1 MSRESDAHFMGI
13 ALDLAKRAPHRT
25 SPNPTVGC
33 VVVKGGEVIAQGVTL
48 PAGQAHAEVVA
59 LETAGTAAEGAEMF
73 VTLEP
78 CSHTGRTPPCTS
90 AIIGAKIKRVVAGV
104 IDPNPLVN
112 GRGMAIMNDAGI
124 ATEVGVLGE
133 ACADHLA
140 PFRCYILQK
149 RPWVTLKAAVSIDGR
164 IATQAGHSQ
173 WITGETARADVHQ
186 LRARADAIMVGAE
199 TARVDDPR
207 LTVRHVTGEDPR
219 RVVVCT
225 NAALNPKANL
235 LGTGAIVLHGR
246 DAPQARLDALAK
258 TGAELVAIGRSE
270 QGLDLAEGLKALA
283 ERNIVSVL
291 VEGGGA
297 LHGSLL
303 AARLADEGVFY
314 IAPKLIG
321 RGRPVVDRPSV
332 STINEGWRLDPVDI
346 TPMGDDVRLRGPIRY
361 PEGDAS

>member
-1 MSRESDAHFMGI
+1 MSRKSDDYFMGI
-13 ALDLAKRAPHRT
+13 ALDLAKATPHRT

-48 PAGQAHAEVVA
+48 PAGQSHAEIVA
-59 LETAGTAAEGAEMF
+59 LETAGAAAEGAEMF

-78 CSHTGRTPPCTS
+78 CSHTGRTPPCTA
-90 AIIGAKIKRVVAGV
+90 AIINAKLKRVVAGV

-112 GRGMAIMNDAGI
+112 GRGMAILNAAGI
-124 ATEVGVLGE
+124 KTNVGVLGD
-133 ACADHLA
+133 ACAAHLA
-140 PFRCYILQK
+140 PFRCYILKK
-149 RPWVTLKAAVSIDGR
+149 RPWVILKAAVSIDGR

-173 WITGETARADVHQ
+173 WITGEEARADVHQ
-186 LRARADAIMVGAE
+186 LRARADAVMVGAE

-219 RVVVCT
+219 RVVVST
-225 NAALNPKANL
+225 DANLDPKANL

-246 DAPQARLDALAK
+246 NAPQSRLDALAK
-258 TGAELVAIGRSE
+258 TGTELVAISVTD
-270 QGLDLAEGLKALA
+270 QGLDLAEGLSALA
-283 ERNIVSVL
+283 DRHIVSLL

-303 AARLADEGVFY
+303 GAGLADEGVFY

-321 RGRPVVDRPSV
+321 RGRPVIDQPSV
-332 STINEGWRLDPVDI
+332 STINHGWRLDPVDI
-346 TPMGDDVRLRGPIRY
+346 TPMGDDVRLRGLIEY
-361 PEGDAS
+361 PDEETN